1 MVSVYERELRRVSP
15 AERTKRRF
23 VQWVIGLS
31 VFAVLAFVYSGTAWL
46 WFRPVV
52 HKPIINKYAGEFKC
66 DPLWVMAI
74 MKVES
79 GFQARAK
86 SPRGALGLMQ
96 ILPATARELAP
107 EVGVQIQSDEDI
119 QDPDINLHLGVYYL
133 TKLQAMFPYDDVA
146 VLSAYNAGPG
156 VTAQWLQGKAMLEVS
171 DIRYAE
177 TRKFVR
183 RVERTYG
190 FLKMM
195 QGWKYLFGLAHGK
208 R

>member
-15 AERTKRRF
+15 AERTKRLF
-23 VQWVIGLS
+23 LKWVFGLTVIG
-31 VFAVLAFVYSGTAWL
+31 VLAFIYSGTAWL
-46 WFRPVV
+46 WFRPVL
-52 HKPIINKYAGEFKC
+52 HKPLINKYAGEFKV

-74 MKVES
+74 IKVES
-79 GFQARAK
+79 GFLAHAE

-96 ILPATARELAP
+96 ILPPTGRELAL
-107 EVGVQIQSDEDI
+107 ELGIQLTNDEDI
-119 QDPDINLHLGVYYL
+119 KIPDINLHLGVYYL
-133 TKLQAMFPYDDVA
+133 TKLQQMFPYDEVA

-156 VTAQWLQGKAMLEVS
+156 VTAQWLQGKSMLEVS
-171 DIRYAE
+171 DIPYPE
-177 TRKFVR
+177 TRKFVK

-195 QGWKYLFGLAHGK
+195 QGWKYLFGMAHG